1 MKRYIFALLL
11 AVISFS
17 TVSAQSSMTDD
28 QVMQFVL
35 KERSAGTSQAQIVT
49 KLMQKGVD
57 INQLRRIKAKY
68 ERQSKNGGLGLVKD
82 ETVGKTEDGMRV
94 NNGDTRETLAMKG
107 SKSKLKGKNSKY
119 NKYNKYNKYKKKNSK
134 STDND
139 VNEKSSQRVGA
150 VKSKKIKTSNGTY
163 EDEDDEFFD
172 EMNNGVGDLLS
183 DEFLPEDFMMED
195 EDPTLYRG
203 RKVFGRD
210 IFNKED
216 LTFEPVMNIA
226 TPQSY
231 VVGPGD
237 EVKVD
242 IYGASQKSSTYTV
255 TPDGDI
261 VIDGYGPINLSGLT
275 VKQANARLRSTLGS
289 RYSSSSIKLTLGQTR
304 TITVNVMG
312 EVQNPGTYSLSA
324 FASVF
329 HALYMAGGV
338 SSIGTLRS
346 IKVFRNGKE
355 ISVVDVYDYILN
367 GKLSGNVRLQ
377 DNDVIMVGPYECI
390 VDIAGKVKR
399 PMYYEMKKNES
410 VQTLLKYAGSF
421 AGDAYTKS
429 VRVVRKNGSRYGVF
443 NVQEFDMGSF
453 HLADGDSVTV
463 DSIIPRYENMVEVK
477 GAVFRPGMYQLGG
490 NITTVRSLIESADGL
505 TEDAFTNR
513 GVIHRMK
520 EDRTLKVISVD
531 VQGIL
536 DGKTADITLKNED
549 VLFIPSKS
557 ERQENR
563 TVTIHGEVLYP
574 GVYKYAD
581 NETLEDFVLQAG
593 GLKESASTV
602 KVDVSRRVSNRKA
615 LTRDSLI
622 AKTYSFALKDGFVI
636 DGQPGFTLEPYD
648 EVYVR
653 KSPSYLVQQN
663 VSIEGEVNFPG
674 TYALTKSESRLSDIV
689 RASGGT
695 NKLAYVKG
703 ARLERRIT
711 PEERTRMEQV
721 LKMAQ
726 SQTATNDTIDIDQLD
741 LGDTYY
747 VGIQLDKAIESPGS
761 DYDLTLRE
769 GDRIIV
775 PEYTNTVKVSG
786 NVLYPNTIA
795 YKKGKGARYYVNQ
808 AGGWGARAKKGS
820 TYIVHMN
827 GTVNQMGKGEK
838 PTPGSEVIVPT
849 KPKSEYNKLQMWLA
863 VASSTASI
871 ATMLVMIA
879 NLVK

>member
-107 SKSKLKGKNSKY
+107 SKSKLKGKNS
-119 NKYNKYNKYKKKNSK
+119 KYNKYNKYKKKNSK

-531 VQGIL
+531 GQGIL

-563 TVTIHGEVLYP
+563 TITIHGEVLYP

-726 SQTATNDTIDIDQLD
+726 FQSKTEEDTIDVSKLD

-747 VGIQLDKAIESPGS
+747 VGIQLDKALEAPGS

-769 GDRIIV
+769 GDKIIV

-786 NVLYPNTIA
+786 NVLYPNTVA

-808 AGGWGARAKKGS
+808 AGGWGIRAKKGS

-849 KPKSEYNKLQMWLA
+849 KPKSEVNKLQMWLA
-863 VASSTASI
+863 IGSSTAAI
-871 ATMLVMIA
+871 ATMLVSIV
-879 NLVK
+879 NLSK

>member
-1 MKRYIFALLL
+1 MKRYLFALLI

-17 TVSAQSSMTDD
+17 TVSAQSSMSDD
-28 QVMQFVL
+28 QVMQFVI
-35 KERSAGTSQAQIVT
+35 KEHTAGTSQAQIVT

-57 INQLRRIKAKY
+57 INQIRRIKAKY

-82 ETVGKTEDGMRV
+82 ETVGRTEDGLRT
-94 NNGDTRETLAMKG
+94 NNGDTKESLAQRSIMK
-107 SKSKLKGKNSKY
+107 KNKLKN
-119 NKYNKYNKYKKKNSK
+119 KKKNK
-134 STDND
+134 NGQQQKEVNDN
-139 VNEKSSQRVGA
+139 SSQRVGA
-150 VKSKKIKTSNGTY
+150 VKTARKTGVNATY
-163 EDEDDEFFD
+163 DEEDDELYD
-172 EMNNGVGDLLS
+172 EMNNGVVDLLGE
-183 DEFLPEDFMMED
+183 EFLPEDLLMEE

-242 IYGASQKSSTYTV
+242 IYGASQKSTVYTV
-255 TPDGDI
+255 SPDGDI
-261 VIDGYGPINLSGLT
+261 VIEGYGPINISGLT
-275 VKQANARLRSTLGS
+275 VKQANARIRSTLGS
-289 RYSSSSIKLTLGQTR
+289 RYSSSSIKMTLGQTR

-338 SSIGTLRS
+338 SGIGTLRN

-377 DNDVIMVGPYECI
+377 DNDVIVVGPYECI

-399 PMYYEMKKNES
+399 PMYYEMKKDES
-410 VQTLLKYAGSF
+410 VQTLLKYAGYF

-429 VRVVRKNGSRYGVF
+429 VRVIRKNGSRYGVF
-443 NVQEFDMGSF
+443 NVQEFDMNSF

-505 TEDAFTNR
+505 MEDAFTNR

-536 DGKTADITLKNED
+536 DGKTADIPLQNED

-563 TVTIHGEVLYP
+563 TITIHGEVLYP

-581 NETLEDFVLQAG
+581 NETLEDFVVQAG

-602 KVDVSRRVSNRKA
+602 RVDISRRVSNRKA
-615 LTRDSLI
+615 LTRDSVI
-622 AKTYSFALKDGFVI
+622 AKTYSFALKDGFVV

-653 KSPSYLVQQN
+653 KSPSYSVQQN
-663 VSIEGEVNFPG
+663 VSIVGEVNFPG
-674 TYALTKSESRLSDIV
+674 TYALTKSESRLSDLV
-689 RASGGT
+689 KASGGA
-695 NKLAYVKG
+695 NQLAYVKG

-726 SQTATNDTIDIDQLD
+726 FQSATEEDTIDISKLD
-741 LGDTYY
+741 IGDTYY
-747 VGIQLDKAIESPGS
+747 VGIQLDKALEAPGS

-808 AGGWGARAKKGS
+808 AGGWGIRAKKGS

-849 KPKSEYNKLQMWLA
+849 KAKSEVNKLQMWLA
-863 VASSTASI
+863 VGSSTASI
-871 ATMLVMIA
+871 ATMLVSIV
-879 NLVK
+879 NLTRR

>member
-1 MKRYIFALLL
+1 MKRYLFALLV

-35 KERSAGTSQAQIVT
+35 KEHSAGTSQSQIVT

-57 INQLRRIKAKY
+57 INQIRRIKAKY

-82 ETVGKTEDGMRV
+82 ETVGKTEDGLRT
-94 NNGDTRETLAMKG
+94 NNGDTKETLAQKSMMK
-107 SKSKLKGKNSKY
+107 KNKLK
-119 NKYNKYNKYKKKNSK
+119 NKKKKKNGK
-134 STDND
+134 QLKE
-139 VNEKSSQRVGA
+139 VNENSSQRVGA
-150 VKSKKIKTSNGTY
+150 VKTARKKSMNGSYY
-163 EDEDDEFFD
+163 EDEDDELYD
-172 EMNNGVGDLLS
+172 EMDNGVVELLGE
-183 DEFLPEDFMMED
+183 EFLPEELLPED
-195 EDPTLYRG
+195 LDPTLYRG

-226 TPQSY
+226 TPQTY

-242 IYGASQKSSTYTV
+242 IYGASQKSSTYIV
-255 TPDGDI
+255 SPDGDI
-261 VIDGYGPINLSGLT
+261 VVEDYGPINISGLT
-275 VKQANARLRSTLGS
+275 VRQANARIRSTLGS
-289 RYSSSSIKLTLGQTR
+289 RYSSSSIKMTLGQTR

-324 FASVF
+324 FATVF

-338 SSIGTLRS
+338 SGIGTLRN

-377 DNDVIMVGPYECI
+377 DNDVIVVGPYECI

-410 VQTLLKYAGSF
+410 VQTLLKYAGYF

-429 VRVVRKNGSRYGVF
+429 VRVIRKNGSRYGVF
-443 NVQEFDMGSF
+443 NVQEFDMNSF

-505 TEDAFTNR
+505 KEDAFTNR

-531 VQGIL
+531 VQGII
-536 DGKTADITLKNED
+536 DGKIADIPLKNED

-563 TVTIHGEVLYP
+563 TITIHGEVLYP

-581 NETLEDFVLQAG
+581 NETLEDFVVQAG

-615 LTRDSLI
+615 LTRDSVI
-622 AKTYSFALKDGFVI
+622 AKTYSFALKDGFVV
-636 DGQPGFTLEPYD
+636 DGQPGFTLEPFD

-653 KSPSYLVQQN
+653 KSPSYSVQQN

-689 RASGGT
+689 KASGGT
-695 NKLAYVKG
+695 NQLAYVKG

-726 SQTATNDTIDIDQLD
+726 FQSKTEEDTIDVSKLD

-747 VGIQLDKAIESPGS
+747 VGIQLDKALEAPGS

-769 GDRIIV
+769 GDKIIV

-786 NVLYPNTIA
+786 NVLYPNTVA

-808 AGGWGARAKKGS
+808 AGGWGIRAKKGS

-849 KPKSEYNKLQMWLA
+849 KPKSEVNKLQMWLA
-863 VASSTASI
+863 IGSSTASI
-871 ATMLVMIA
+871 ATMLVSIV
-879 NLVK
+879 NLSK

>member
-1 MKRYIFALLL
+1 MKRYILVLFL
-11 AVISFS
+11 AVIGFS
-17 TVSAQSSMTDD
+17 TMSAQSSMTDD

-35 KERSAGTSQAQIVT
+35 KEHAAGTSQAQIVT

-57 INQLRRIKAKY
+57 INQIRRIKAKY

-82 ETVGKTEDGMRV
+82 ETVGKTEDGLRT
-94 NNGDTRETLAMKG
+94 NNGDTKESLAQRSMMK
-107 SKSKLKGKNSKY
+107 KNKQK
-119 NKYNKYNKYKKKNSK
+119 NKKKNK
-134 STDND
+134 NKNGQQIKDANDN
-139 VNEKSSQRVGA
+139 SSQRVGA
-150 VKSKKIKTSNGTY
+150 VKTSRKSGINGTY
-163 EDEDDEFFD
+163 EEEDDELYD
-172 EMNNGVGDLLS
+172 EMNNGVVDLLGE
-183 DEFLPEDFMMED
+183 EFLPEELIMED
-195 EDPTLYRG
+195 MDPTLYRG

-261 VIDGYGPINLSGLT
+261 VVDGYGPINISGLT
-275 VKQANARLRSTLGS
+275 VKQANARIRSTLGS
-289 RYSSSSIKLTLGQTR
+289 RYSSSSIKMTLGQTR

-312 EVQNPGTYSLSA
+312 EVQNPGTYTLSA

-338 SSIGTLRS
+338 SSIGTLRN

-377 DNDVIMVGPYECI
+377 DNDVIVVGPYECI

-399 PMYYEMKKNES
+399 PMYYEMKKSES
-410 VQTLLKYAGSF
+410 VQTLLKYAGYF

-429 VRVVRKNGSRYGVF
+429 VRVIRKNGSRYGVF

-463 DSIIPRYENMVEVK
+463 DSIIPRYENMVEIK

-490 NITTVRSLIESADGL
+490 NIATVRSLIESADGL

-531 VQGIL
+531 VQGII
-536 DGKTADITLKNED
+536 DGRVADIPLKNED

-563 TVTIHGEVLYP
+563 TITIHGEVLYP

-581 NETLEDFVLQAG
+581 NETLEDFVVQAG

-615 LTRDSLI
+615 LTRDSVI
-622 AKTYSFALKDGFVI
+622 AKTYSFALKDGFVV

-726 SQTATNDTIDIDQLD
+726 FQSKTEEDTIDVSKLD

-747 VGIQLDKAIESPGS
+747 VGIQLDKALEAPGS

-769 GDRIIV
+769 GDKIIV

-786 NVLYPNTIA
+786 NVLYPNTVA

-808 AGGWGARAKKGS
+808 AGGWGIRAKKGS

-849 KPKSEYNKLQMWLA
+849 KPKSEVNKLQMWLA
-863 VASSTASI
+863 IGSSTAAI
-871 ATMLVMIA
+871 ATMLVSIV
-879 NLVK
+879 NLSK

>member
-1 MKRYIFALLL
+1 MKRYIFVLLL

-17 TVSAQSSMTDD
+17 TISAQSSMTDD

-35 KERSAGTSQAQIVT
+35 KEHAAGTSQAQIVT

-57 INQLRRIKAKY
+57 INQIRRIKAKY

-82 ETVGKTEDGMRV
+82 ETVGKTEDGLRT
-94 NNGDTRETLAMKG
+94 NNGDTKESLAQRSMMK
-107 SKSKLKGKNSKY
+107 KNKQK
-119 NKYNKYNKYKKKNSK
+119 NKKKNK
-134 STDND
+134 NKNGQQIKDANDN
-139 VNEKSSQRVGA
+139 SSQRVGA
-150 VKSKKIKTSNGTY
+150 VKTARKSGINGTY
-163 EDEDDEFFD
+163 EEEDDELYD
-172 EMNNGVGDLLS
+172 EMNNGVVDLLGE
-183 DEFLPEDFMMED
+183 EFLPEDLLMEE

-261 VIDGYGPINLSGLT
+261 VIDGYGPINISGLT
-275 VKQANARLRSTLGS
+275 VKQANARIRSTLGS
-289 RYSSSSIKLTLGQTR
+289 RYSSSSIKMTLGQTR

-312 EVQNPGTYSLSA
+312 EVQTPGTYTLSA

-338 SSIGTLRS
+338 SSIGTLRN

-377 DNDVIMVGPYECI
+377 DNDVIVVGPYECI

-399 PMYYEMKKNES
+399 PMYYEMKKSES
-410 VQTLLKYAGSF
+410 VQTLLKYAGYF

-429 VRVVRKNGSRYGVF
+429 VRVIRKNGSRYGVF

-490 NITTVRSLIESADGL
+490 NIATVRSLIESADGL

-531 VQGIL
+531 VQGII
-536 DGKTADITLKNED
+536 DGRVADIPLKNED

-563 TVTIHGEVLYP
+563 TITIHGEVLYP

-581 NETLEDFVLQAG
+581 NETLEDFVVQAG

-615 LTRDSLI
+615 LTRDSVI
-622 AKTYSFALKDGFVI
+622 AKTYSFALKDGFVV

-653 KSPSYLVQQN
+653 KSPSYTIQQN

-726 SQTATNDTIDIDQLD
+726 FQSKTEEDTIDVSKLD

-747 VGIQLDKAIESPGS
+747 VGIQLDKALEAPGS

-769 GDRIIV
+769 GDKIIV

-786 NVLYPNTIA
+786 NVLYPNTVA

-808 AGGWGARAKKGS
+808 AGGWGIRAKKGS

-849 KPKSEYNKLQMWLA
+849 KPKSEVNKLQMWLA
-863 VASSTASI
+863 IGSSTAAI
-871 ATMLVMIA
+871 ATMLVSIV
-879 NLVK
+879 NLSK

>member
-1 MKRYIFALLL
+1 MKRYILVLFL

-17 TVSAQSSMTDD
+17 TISAQSSMTDD

-35 KERSAGTSQAQIVT
+35 KEHAAGTSQAQIVT

-57 INQLRRIKAKY
+57 INQIRRIKAKY

-82 ETVGKTEDGMRV
+82 ETVGKTEDGLRT
-94 NNGDTRETLAMKG
+94 NNGDTKESLAQRSMMK
-107 SKSKLKGKNSKY
+107 KNKQK
-119 NKYNKYNKYKKKNSK
+119 NKKKNK
-134 STDND
+134 NKNGQQIKDANDN
-139 VNEKSSQRVGA
+139 SSQRVGA
-150 VKSKKIKTSNGTY
+150 VKTARKNGINGTY
-163 EDEDDEFFD
+163 DEEDDELYD
-172 EMNNGVGDLLS
+172 EMNNGVVDLLGE
-183 DEFLPEDFMMED
+183 EFLPEDLIMED
-195 EDPTLYRG
+195 MDPTLYRG

-242 IYGASQKSSTYTV
+242 IYGASQKSTTYTV

-261 VIDGYGPINLSGLT
+261 VIDGYGPINISGLT
-275 VKQANARLRSTLGS
+275 VKQANARIRSTLGS
-289 RYSSSSIKLTLGQTR
+289 RYSSSSIKMTLGQTR

-312 EVQNPGTYSLSA
+312 EVQTPGTYTLSA

-338 SSIGTLRS
+338 SSIGTLRN

-377 DNDVIMVGPYECI
+377 DNDVIVVGPYECI

-399 PMYYEMKKNES
+399 PMYYEMKKTES
-410 VQTLLKYAGSF
+410 VQTLLKYAGYF

-429 VRVVRKNGSRYGVF
+429 VRVIRKNGSRYGVF
-443 NVQEFDMGSF
+443 NVQEFDMNSF

-531 VQGIL
+531 VQGII
-536 DGKTADITLKNED
+536 DGRVADIPLKNED

-563 TVTIHGEVLYP
+563 TITIHGEVLYP

-581 NETLEDFVLQAG
+581 NETLEDFVVQAG

-615 LTRDSLI
+615 LTRDSVI
-622 AKTYSFALKDGFVI
+622 AKTYSFALKDGFVV

-653 KSPSYLVQQN
+653 KSPSYTIQQN

-726 SQTATNDTIDIDQLD
+726 FQSKTEEDTIDVSKLD

-747 VGIQLDKAIESPGS
+747 VGIQLDKALEAPGS

-769 GDRIIV
+769 GDKIIV

-786 NVLYPNTIA
+786 NVLYPNTVA

-808 AGGWGARAKKGS
+808 AGGWGIRAKKGS

-849 KPKSEYNKLQMWLA
+849 KPKSEVNKLQMWLA
-863 VASSTASI
+863 IGSSTAAI
-871 ATMLVMIA
+871 ATMLVSIV
-879 NLVK
+879 NLSK

>member
-68 ERQSKNGGLGLVKD
+68 ERQSKDGGLGLVKD

-107 SKSKLKGKNSKY
+107 SKSKLKGKNS
-119 NKYNKYNKYKKKNSK
+119 KYNKYNKYKKKNSK

-563 TVTIHGEVLYP
+563 TITIHGEVLYP

>member
-536 DGKTADITLKNED
+536 DGKIADITLKNED

>member
-1 MKRYIFALLL
+1 MKRYLFVLLV

-35 KERSAGTSQAQIVT
+35 KEHNAGTSQSQIVT

-57 INQLRRIKAKY
+57 INQIRRIKAKY

-82 ETVGKTEDGMRV
+82 ETVGKTEDGLRT
-94 NNGDTRETLAMKG
+94 NNGDTKETLAQKSMMK
-107 SKSKLKGKNSKY
+107 KNKLK
-119 NKYNKYNKYKKKNSK
+119 NKKKKKNGK
-134 STDND
+134 QLKE
-139 VNEKSSQRVGA
+139 VNENSSQRVGA
-150 VKSKKIKTSNGTY
+150 VKTARKKSMNGSYY
-163 EDEDDEFFD
+163 EDEDDELYD
-172 EMNNGVGDLLS
+172 EMDNGVVELLGE
-183 DEFLPEDFMMED
+183 EFLPEELLPEDF
-195 EDPTLYRG
+195 DPTLYRG

-226 TPQSY
+226 TPQTY

-255 TPDGDI
+255 SPDGDI
-261 VIDGYGPINLSGLT
+261 VVEDYGPINISGLT
-275 VKQANARLRSTLGS
+275 VRQANARIRSTLGS
-289 RYSSSSIKLTLGQTR
+289 RYSSSSIKMTLGQTR

-324 FASVF
+324 FATVF

-338 SSIGTLRS
+338 SGIGTLRN

-377 DNDVIMVGPYECI
+377 DNDVIVVGPYECI

-410 VQTLLKYAGSF
+410 VQTLLKYAGYF

-429 VRVVRKNGSRYGVF
+429 VRVIRKNGSRYGVF
-443 NVQEFDMGSF
+443 NVQEFDMNSF

-505 TEDAFTNR
+505 KEDAFTNR

-531 VQGIL
+531 VQGII
-536 DGKTADITLKNED
+536 DGKIADIPLKNED

-563 TVTIHGEVLYP
+563 TITIHGEVLYP

-581 NETLEDFVLQAG
+581 NETLEDFVVQAG

-615 LTRDSLI
+615 LTRDSVI
-622 AKTYSFALKDGFVI
+622 AKTYSFALKDGFVV
-636 DGQPGFTLEPYD
+636 DGQPGFTLEPFD

-653 KSPSYLVQQN
+653 KSPSYSVQQN

-689 RASGGT
+689 KASGGT
-695 NKLAYVKG
+695 NQLAYVKG

-726 SQTATNDTIDIDQLD
+726 FQSKTEEDTIDVSKLD

-747 VGIQLDKAIESPGS
+747 VGIQLDKALEAPGS

-769 GDRIIV
+769 GDKIIV

-786 NVLYPNTIA
+786 NVLYPNTVA

-808 AGGWGARAKKGS
+808 AGGWGIRAKKGS

-849 KPKSEYNKLQMWLA
+849 KPKSEVNKLQMWLA
-863 VASSTASI
+863 IGSSTASI
-871 ATMLVMIA
+871 ATMLVSIV
-879 NLVK
+879 NLSR

>member
-1 MKRYIFALLL
+1 MKRYLFALLV

-35 KERSAGTSQAQIVT
+35 KEHNAGTSQSQIVT

-57 INQLRRIKAKY
+57 INQIRRIKAKY

-82 ETVGKTEDGMRV
+82 ETVGKTEDGLRT
-94 NNGDTRETLAMKG
+94 NNGDTKETLAQKSMMK
-107 SKSKLKGKNSKY
+107 KNKLK
-119 NKYNKYNKYKKKNSK
+119 NKKKKKNGK
-134 STDND
+134 QLKE
-139 VNEKSSQRVGA
+139 VNENSSQRVGA
-150 VKSKKIKTSNGTY
+150 VKTARKKSMNGSYY
-163 EDEDDEFFD
+163 EDEDDELYD
-172 EMNNGVGDLLS
+172 EMDNGVVELLGE
-183 DEFLPEDFMMED
+183 EFLPEELLPEDF
-195 EDPTLYRG
+195 DPTLYRG

-226 TPQSY
+226 TPQTY

-255 TPDGDI
+255 SPDGDI
-261 VIDGYGPINLSGLT
+261 VVEDYGPINISGLT
-275 VKQANARLRSTLGS
+275 VRQANARIRSTLGS
-289 RYSSSSIKLTLGQTR
+289 RYSSSSIKMTLGQTR

-324 FASVF
+324 FATVF

-338 SSIGTLRS
+338 SGIGTLRN

-377 DNDVIMVGPYECI
+377 DNDVIVVGPYECI

-410 VQTLLKYAGSF
+410 VQTLLKYAGYF

-429 VRVVRKNGSRYGVF
+429 VRVIRKNGSRYGVF
-443 NVQEFDMGSF
+443 NVQEFDMNSF

-490 NITTVRSLIESADGL
+490 DITTVRSLIESADGL
-505 TEDAFTNR
+505 KEDAFTNR

-531 VQGIL
+531 VQGII
-536 DGKTADITLKNED
+536 DGKIADIPLKNED

-563 TVTIHGEVLYP
+563 TITIHGEVLYP

-581 NETLEDFVLQAG
+581 NETLEDFVVQAG

-615 LTRDSLI
+615 LTRDSVI
-622 AKTYSFALKDGFVI
+622 AKTYSFALKDGFVV
-636 DGQPGFTLEPYD
+636 DGQPGFTLEPFD

-653 KSPSYLVQQN
+653 KSPSYSVQQN

-689 RASGGT
+689 KASGGT
-695 NKLAYVKG
+695 NQLAYVKG

-726 SQTATNDTIDIDQLD
+726 FQSKTEEDTIDVSKLD

-747 VGIQLDKAIESPGS
+747 VGIQLDKALEAPGS

-769 GDRIIV
+769 GDKIIV

-786 NVLYPNTIA
+786 NVLYPNTVA

-808 AGGWGARAKKGS
+808 AGGWGIRAKKGS

-849 KPKSEYNKLQMWLA
+849 KPKSEVNKLQMWLA
-863 VASSTASI
+863 IGSSTASI
-871 ATMLVMIA
+871 ATMLVSIV
-879 NLVK
+879 NLSR

>member
-1 MKRYIFALLL
+1 MKRYFLALLI

-17 TVSAQSSMTDD
+17 TVSAQSMTDD

-35 KERSAGTSQAQIVT
+35 KEHSAGTSQAQIVT

-57 INQLRRIKAKY
+57 INQIRRIKAKY

-94 NNGDTRETLAMKG
+94 NNGDTKESLAQK
-107 SKSKLKGKNSKY
+107 KLNRKNK
-119 NKYNKYNKYKKKNSK
+119 NKNKKNSK
-134 STDND
+134 NYREIDEN
-139 VNEKSSQRVGA
+139 SSHRVGA
-150 VKSKKIKTSNGTY
+150 VRNSNVKNENGMY
-163 EDEDDEFFD
+163 DDEDNESFD
-172 EMNNGVGDLLS
+172 EMNRGVLDLLG
-183 DEFLPEDFMMED
+183 DEYLTEDFMMEV
-195 EDPTLYRG
+195 DPTYYRG

-226 TPQSY
+226 TPQNY

-255 TPDGDI
+255 SPDGDI
-261 VIDGYGPINLSGLT
+261 VIDGYGPVNLAGLT
-275 VKQANARLRSTLGS
+275 VKQANARLRSTVGS
-289 RYSSSSIKLTLGQTR
+289 RFSSSSIKLSLGQTR
-304 TITVNVMG
+304 TIMVNVMG

-338 SSIGTLRS
+338 SGIGTLRN

-355 ISVVDVYDYILN
+355 VSTVDVYDYILN
-367 GKLSGNVRLQ
+367 GKLSGNIRLH
-377 DNDVIMVGPYECI
+377 DNDVIMVGPYDCI

-399 PMYYEMKKNES
+399 PMYYEMKTGES
-410 VQTLLKYAGSF
+410 VQTLLKYAGNF

-429 VRVVRKNGSRYGVF
+429 VRIIRKNGSRYGVF
-443 NVQEFDMGSF
+443 NVQEFDMASF
-453 HLADGDSVTV
+453 HVMDGDSVTV

-490 NITTVRSLIESADGL
+490 NITTVRTLIESAEGL
-505 TEDAFTNR
+505 LEDAFTTR
-513 GVIHRMK
+513 AVMHRMN

-531 VQGIL
+531 VKGII
-536 DGKTADITLKNED
+536 DGNVADIPLKNED

-557 ERQENR
+557 ERLESR
-563 TVTIHGEVLYP
+563 TITIHGEVLYP
-574 GVYKYAD
+574 GVYKYAE

-602 KVDVSRRVSNRKA
+602 KVDISRRVSNRTA

-622 AKTYSFALKDGFVI
+622 SKTYSFALKDGFVI
-636 DGQPGFTLEPYD
+636 DGKPGFVLEPYD

-653 KSPSYLVQQN
+653 KSPSYSIQQN

-674 TYALTKSESRLSDIV
+674 TYALAKQESRLSDLV
-689 RASGGT
+689 KAAGGT
-695 NKLAYVKG
+695 NRLAYVKG
-703 ARLERRIT
+703 ARLERKIT

-726 SQTATNDTIDIDQLD
+726 SQSDGEDTIDVRKLD

-761 DYDLTLRE
+761 DFDLTLRE
-769 GDRIIV
+769 SDRIIV

-808 AGGWGARAKKGS
+808 AGGWGSRAKKGS

-849 KPKSEYNKLQMWLA
+849 KPKSENNKLSQWLA
-863 VASSTASI
+863 IGTSTASI
-871 ATMLVMIA
+871 ATMVATIA
-879 NLVK
+879 NLIK

>member
-1 MKRYIFALLL
+1 MKRYLFALLV

-35 KERSAGTSQAQIVT
+35 KEHNAGTSQSQIVT

-57 INQLRRIKAKY
+57 INQIRRIKAKY

-82 ETVGKTEDGMRV
+82 ETVGKTEDGLRT
-94 NNGDTRETLAMKG
+94 NNGDTKETLAQKSMMK
-107 SKSKLKGKNSKY
+107 KNKLK
-119 NKYNKYNKYKKKNSK
+119 NKKKKKNGK
-134 STDND
+134 QLKE
-139 VNEKSSQRVGA
+139 VNENSSQRVGA
-150 VKSKKIKTSNGTY
+150 VKTARKKSMNGSYY
-163 EDEDDEFFD
+163 EDEDDELYD
-172 EMNNGVGDLLS
+172 EMDNGVVELLGE
-183 DEFLPEDFMMED
+183 EFLPEELLPEDF
-195 EDPTLYRG
+195 DPTLYRG

-226 TPQSY
+226 TPQTY

-242 IYGASQKSSTYTV
+242 IYGASQKSSTYIV
-255 TPDGDI
+255 SPDGDI
-261 VIDGYGPINLSGLT
+261 VVEDYGPINISGLT
-275 VKQANARLRSTLGS
+275 VRQANARIRSTLGS
-289 RYSSSSIKLTLGQTR
+289 RYSSSSIKMTLGQTR

-324 FASVF
+324 FATVF

-338 SSIGTLRS
+338 SGIGTLRN

-377 DNDVIMVGPYECI
+377 DNDVIVVGPYECI

-410 VQTLLKYAGSF
+410 VQTLLKYAGYF

-429 VRVVRKNGSRYGVF
+429 VRVIRKNGSRYGVF
-443 NVQEFDMGSF
+443 NVQEFDMNSF

-505 TEDAFTNR
+505 KEDAFTNR

-531 VQGIL
+531 VQGII
-536 DGKTADITLKNED
+536 DGKIADIPLKNED

-563 TVTIHGEVLYP
+563 TITIHGEVLYP

-581 NETLEDFVLQAG
+581 NETLEDFVVQAG

-615 LTRDSLI
+615 LTRDSVI
-622 AKTYSFALKDGFVI
+622 AKTYSFALKDGFVV
-636 DGQPGFTLEPYD
+636 DGQPGFTLEPFD

-653 KSPSYLVQQN
+653 KSPSYSVQQN

-689 RASGGT
+689 KASGGT
-695 NKLAYVKG
+695 NQLAYVKG

-726 SQTATNDTIDIDQLD
+726 FQSKTEEDTIDVSKLD

-747 VGIQLDKAIESPGS
+747 VGIQLDKALEAPGS

-769 GDRIIV
+769 GDKIIV

-786 NVLYPNTIA
+786 NVLYPNTVA

-808 AGGWGARAKKGS
+808 AGGWGIRAKKGS

-849 KPKSEYNKLQMWLA
+849 KPKSEVNKLQMWLA
-863 VASSTASI
+863 IGSSTAAI
-871 ATMLVMIA
+871 ATMLVSIV
-879 NLVK
+879 NLSK

>member
-1 MKRYIFALLL
+1 MKRYILVLFL

-17 TVSAQSSMTDD
+17 TMSAQSSMTDD

-35 KERSAGTSQAQIVT
+35 KEHAAGTSQAQIVT

-57 INQLRRIKAKY
+57 INQIRRIKAKY

-82 ETVGKTEDGMRV
+82 ETVGKTEDGLRT
-94 NNGDTRETLAMKG
+94 NNGDTKESLAQRSMMK
-107 SKSKLKGKNSKY
+107 KNKQK
-119 NKYNKYNKYKKKNSK
+119 NKKKNK
-134 STDND
+134 NKNGQQIKDANDN
-139 VNEKSSQRVGA
+139 SSQRVGA
-150 VKSKKIKTSNGTY
+150 VKTARKSGINGTY
-163 EDEDDEFFD
+163 DEEDDELYD
-172 EMNNGVGDLLS
+172 EMNNGVVDLLGE
-183 DEFLPEDFMMED
+183 EFLPEELIMED
-195 EDPTLYRG
+195 MDPTLYRG

-242 IYGASQKSSTYTV
+242 IYGASQKSTTYTV

-261 VIDGYGPINLSGLT
+261 VVDGYGPINISGLT
-275 VKQANARLRSTLGS
+275 VKQANARIRSTLGS
-289 RYSSSSIKLTLGQTR
+289 RYSSSSIKMTLGQTR

-312 EVQNPGTYSLSA
+312 EVQTPGTYTLSA

-338 SSIGTLRS
+338 SSIGTLRN

-377 DNDVIMVGPYECI
+377 DNDVIVVGPYECI

-399 PMYYEMKKNES
+399 PMYYEMKKTES
-410 VQTLLKYAGSF
+410 VQTLLKYAGYF

-429 VRVVRKNGSRYGVF
+429 VRVIRKNGSRYGVF
-443 NVQEFDMGSF
+443 NVQEFDMNSF

-531 VQGIL
+531 VQGII
-536 DGKTADITLKNED
+536 DGRVADIPLKNED

-563 TVTIHGEVLYP
+563 TITIHGEVLYP

-581 NETLEDFVLQAG
+581 NETLEDFVVQAG

-615 LTRDSLI
+615 LTRDSVI
-622 AKTYSFALKDGFVI
+622 AKTYSFALKDGFVV

-653 KSPSYLVQQN
+653 KSPSYTIQQN

-726 SQTATNDTIDIDQLD
+726 FQSKTEEDTIDVSKLD

-747 VGIQLDKAIESPGS
+747 VGIQLDKALEAPGS

-769 GDRIIV
+769 GDKIIV

-786 NVLYPNTIA
+786 NVLYPNTVA

-808 AGGWGARAKKGS
+808 AGGWGIRAKKGS

-849 KPKSEYNKLQMWLA
+849 KPKSEVNKLQMWLA
-863 VASSTASI
+863 IGSSTAAI
-871 ATMLVMIA
+871 ATMLVSIV
-879 NLVK
+879 NLSK

>member
-1 MKRYIFALLL
+1 MKRYILVLLL

-17 TVSAQSSMTDD
+17 TMSAQSSMTDD

-35 KERSAGTSQAQIVT
+35 KEHAAGTSQAQIVT

-57 INQLRRIKAKY
+57 INQIRRIKAKY

-82 ETVGKTEDGMRV
+82 ETVGKTEDGLRT
-94 NNGDTRETLAMKG
+94 NNGDTKESLAQRSMMK
-107 SKSKLKGKNSKY
+107 KNKQK
-119 NKYNKYNKYKKKNSK
+119 NKKKNK
-134 STDND
+134 NKNGQQIKDANDN
-139 VNEKSSQRVGA
+139 SSQRVGA
-150 VKSKKIKTSNGTY
+150 VKTARKSGINGTY
-163 EDEDDEFFD
+163 EEEDDELYD
-172 EMNNGVGDLLS
+172 EMNNGVVDLLGE
-183 DEFLPEDFMMED
+183 EFLPEDLIMED
-195 EDPTLYRG
+195 MDPTLYRG

-242 IYGASQKSSTYTV
+242 IYGASQKSTTYTV

-261 VIDGYGPINLSGLT
+261 VVDGYGPINISGLT
-275 VKQANARLRSTLGS
+275 VKQANARIRSTLGS
-289 RYSSSSIKLTLGQTR
+289 RYSSSSIKMTLGQTR

-312 EVQNPGTYSLSA
+312 EVQTPGTYTLSA

-338 SSIGTLRS
+338 SSIGTLRN

-377 DNDVIMVGPYECI
+377 DNDVIVVGPYECI

-399 PMYYEMKKNES
+399 PMYYEMKKTES
-410 VQTLLKYAGSF
+410 VQTLLKYAGYF

-429 VRVVRKNGSRYGVF
+429 VRVIRKNGSRYGVF
-443 NVQEFDMGSF
+443 NVQEFDMNSF

-531 VQGIL
+531 VQGII
-536 DGKTADITLKNED
+536 DGRVADIPLKNED

-563 TVTIHGEVLYP
+563 TITIHGEVLYP

-581 NETLEDFVLQAG
+581 NETLEDFVVQAG

-615 LTRDSLI
+615 LTRDSVI
-622 AKTYSFALKDGFVI
+622 AKTYSFALKDGFVV

-653 KSPSYLVQQN
+653 KSPSYTIQQN

-726 SQTATNDTIDIDQLD
+726 FQSKTEEDTIDVSKLD

-747 VGIQLDKAIESPGS
+747 VGIQLDKALEAPGS

-769 GDRIIV
+769 GDKIIV

-786 NVLYPNTIA
+786 NVLYPNTVA

-808 AGGWGARAKKGS
+808 AGGWGIRAKKGS

-849 KPKSEYNKLQMWLA
+849 KPKSEVNKLQMWLA
-863 VASSTASI
+863 IGSSTAAI
-871 ATMLVMIA
+871 ATMLVSIV
-879 NLVK
+879 NLSK